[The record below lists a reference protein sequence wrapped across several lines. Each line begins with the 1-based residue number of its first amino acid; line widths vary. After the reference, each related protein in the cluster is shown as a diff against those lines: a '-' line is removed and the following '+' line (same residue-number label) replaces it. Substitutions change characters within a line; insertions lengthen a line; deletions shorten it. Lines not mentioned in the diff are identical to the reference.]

1 MNLTKLMLEKV
12 KKRAIDNI
20 ALLTFNN
27 VSTYDKKIANEW
39 QSNFF
44 NLDSIELE
52 ELINAVYKQQCESIS
67 EATNRCIDFIKI
79 PALGSIR
86 LNRTRLEILNLKDE
100 KGLNVDESEI
110 DEIKRKH
117 FEQILALKRNS
128 TVNVNININEKKT

>member
-27 VSTYDKKIANEW
+27 VSAYDKKVANEW

-52 ELINAVYKQQCESIS
+52 ELINTVYKQQGESIS

>member
-27 VSTYDKKIANEW
+27 VSAYDKKVANEW

-52 ELINAVYKQQCESIS
+52 ELINAVYKQQGESIS